1 MFNIIKKEFKIEWR
15 QKNSLFGIVLY
26 LLSLVFLI
34 YNLQEE
40 PDSLVW
46 NSLIWLCVLFISIN
60 SVAKS
65 FMSEHKGRWMYYY
78 TVHHPQTL
86 IGAKLIYNTIYMAV
100 IGAINLML
108 FNFFIGFP
116 AINKPLFIGLFLLGA
131 ISFGL
136 LFTFLSAIVSKVN
149 NNTTLL
155 AVLGFPLVFPLILIL
170 SDLSISLFLP
180 VLVKGWNQFFIALL
194 AMDALIVGLSLV
206 LFPYL
211 WKES

>member
-180 VLVKGWNQFFIALL
+180 VMVKGWNQFFIALL

>member
-136 LFTFLSAIVSKVN
+136 LFTFFSAIVSKVN

-180 VLVKGWNQFFIALL
+180 VLVKGWNQFFMALL

>member
-180 VLVKGWNQFFIALL
+180 VLVKGWNQFFMALL

>member
-116 AINKPLFIGLFLLGA
+116 AINKPLFIVLFLLGA
-131 ISFGL
+131 ISF
-136 LFTFLSAIVSKVN
+136 
-149 NNTTLL
+149 
-155 AVLGFPLVFPLILIL
+155 
-170 SDLSISLFLP
+170 
-180 VLVKGWNQFFIALL
+180 
-194 AMDALIVGLSLV
+194 
-206 LFPYL
+206 
-211 WKES
+211 

>member
-78 TVHHPQTL
+78 KVHHPQTL

-180 VLVKGWNQFFIALL
+180 VMVKGWNQFFIALL

>member
-180 VLVKGWNQFFIALL
+180 VMVKGWNQFFMALL

>member
-1 MFNIIKKEFKIEWR
+1 L
-15 QKNSLFGIVLY
+15 QK
-26 LLSLVFLI
+26 
-34 YNLQEE
+34 E

-180 VLVKGWNQFFIALL
+180 VMVKGWNQFFIALL

>member
-34 YNLQEE
+34 YNLQED

-180 VLVKGWNQFFIALL
+180 VMVKGWNQFFIALL